1 MGAFSMLILRIAGF
15 LLAALS
21 AVVFWIVMG
30 GLWRMQRSLNLS
42 GINEP
47 VPLDGKSRLII
58 FGWLAAFIVG
68 LGLIVLSFS

>member
-1 MGAFSMLILRIAGF
+1 MVILRIGAF

-21 AVVFWIVMG
+21 AVVLWIMLS
-30 GLWRMQRSLNLS
+30 GLWRTQRSLSLS

-47 VPLDGKSRLII
+47 IPLDGKSRLII
-58 FGWLAAFIVG
+58 FGGLAAFIVG